1 MSLQDRVSATI
12 GSIYDAALDRGEW
25 MTALRQVSDLLAGT
39 RATLKLQSAA
49 DVRLIADTVGAN
61 GREDYRSY
69 YRHIEPVLI
78 SMHQG
83 PPGVYN
89 SRRIIPKRE
98 LFRSEF
104 YNDWGRRHD
113 VAFCIQA

>member
-78 SMHQG
+78 SMLRVHLASTTAG
-83 PPGVYN
+83 ASYRSASYSDRNSTMIGVVATMWPFF
-89 SRRIIPKRE
+89 RR
-98 LFRSEF
+98 
-104 YNDWGRRHD
+104 
-113 VAFCIQA
+113 